1 MTNDKFDADLKS
13 HRRFGLLA
21 FMLLFGFGGIWAT
34 SAPIDGAAIATG
46 IVTVKSYSKVVQ
58 HLEGGIIKDIF
69 VENGAMVEANQ
80 PILEIDNTQSL
91 TELEAQNQRLLSL
104 RTWETRLEAE
114 RDGRDTLVY
123 PSSFDLLGERARE
136 DMDGQIQIFNAR
148 RSARAGS
155 IEILEQ
161 RIEQLQSQIRGYR
174 GLQASK
180 EKLTASYN
188 EELVDIGEL
197 LSQGFS
203 DKNRLR
209 ELERNV
215 SVLEGEIAELT
226 ATIGSTEV
234 AIGEARLQILQEEK
248 EFQNDVVSELRDVQ
262 TEINVGVEVATALE
276 DVVSRTI
283 VRAPDSGIVN
293 GLQFHTI
300 AGVIAP
306 GMKILDIDSEDQMN
320 LYFQTKKRKILP
332 RSQNQKNYFQLLNSK
347 DIVFA
352 YGPAGTGK
360 TFLAVAKAVA
370 SLQQG
375 LVKKIILSRPAVEAG
390 EKLGFLPGDLKEKV
404 DPFLRPIYD
413 ALYEMMPYDQVEKK
427 LANNTI
433 EIAPIA
439 FMRGRTLED
448 CYIILDEAQ
457 NTTKIQMK
465 MFLTRLGKNSKMV
478 VVGDNTQI
486 DLISKNESGLIEASI
501 KLKNIDDIGFIELD
515 QRDVIRHEVVRKII
529 NVYEDKN
536 SN

>member
-1 MTNDKFDADLKS
+1 MSNLNYSLDIELNDNNYLPNLFGVNDKNIHILEKINNVQIKYRGNKIKIIGTKS
-13 HRRFGLLA
+13 SIKDTKEEIL
-21 FMLLFGFGGIWAT
+21 LLFEQAKKGLD
-34 SAPIDGAAIATG
+34 IDEDKIMETRSM
-46 IVTVKSYSKVVQ
+46 K
-58 HLEGGIIKDIF
+58 
-69 VENGAMVEANQ
+69 
-80 PILEIDNTQSL
+80 ILEID
-91 TELEAQNQRLLSL
+91 
-104 RTWETRLEAE
+104 
-114 RDGRDTLVY
+114 
-123 PSSFDLLGERARE
+123 P
-136 DMDGQIQIFNAR
+136 
-148 RSARAGS
+148 
-155 IEILEQ
+155 
-161 RIEQLQSQIRGYR
+161 
-174 GLQASK
+174 
-180 EKLTASYN
+180 
-188 EELVDIGEL
+188 
-197 LSQGFS
+197 
-203 DKNRLR
+203 
-209 ELERNV
+209 
-215 SVLEGEIAELT
+215 
-226 ATIGSTEV
+226 
-234 AIGEARLQILQEEK
+234 
-248 EFQNDVVSELRDVQ
+248 
-262 TEINVGVEVATALE
+262 
-276 DVVSRTI
+276 
-283 VRAPDSGIVN
+283 
-293 GLQFHTI
+293 
-300 AGVIAP
+300 
-306 GMKILDIDSEDQMN
+306 EDQMN
-320 LYFQTKKRKILP
+320 LFFQTKKRKILP
-332 RSQNQKNYFQLLNSK
+332 RSQNQKKYFQLLNSK

-427 LANNTI
+427 LANNII

-486 DLISKNESGLIEASI
+486 DLISKNESGLIDASI

-529 NVYEDKN
+529 NAYENKN